1 MPSISFKPI
10 LDAALTDYTNH
21 VGIDLAKYP
30 LADALRSCDSPDDVL
45 KILED
50 NANKFKDFRDGN
62 RKLLNWLSPLVQI
75 LHTLSA
81 VLGSSIAL
89 VPFEPAKAVFA
100 GVDVLIAA
108 ASGVSSSYDALVNL
122 FECLANFL
130 KCLRIYTDLPFTPST
145 TEISVKIMVE
155 LLAVL
160 ALATKQIKQGRF
172 KKFAKKLLGESE
184 IESVLRR
191 LDRLTQEEGRMTMTQ
206 TLEVVCGLVS
216 TVKVVINDGKVSVD
230 GIWKA
235 LDMMQQIAN
244 DINKIKRDR
253 FHRESRTW
261 LSPPDPSSNYNIA
274 RDVHQDGTATW
285 FCEGSVFAEWNAKG
299 SLLWIHGKPGSGK
312 TILMSTIVREIDRM
326 RKAGLALMAYFFFDF
341 RDTHKQQRRDLLS
354 SLLFQLS
361 ARSDACHN
369 IFSHFYLDH
378 DEGAQQPSD
387 DALSQCLTD
396 MLKVPGQPA
405 TYIIIDALDESPNI
419 SGMPTSRESVLQ
431 FLEDLVGSQLPNVH
445 LCVASRPE
453 IDIRSILEPLA
464 SFRIS
469 LHEESGQMADI
480 LGYIKS
486 VVQSDR
492 NMRRWKAENR
502 QLVIDR
508 LSEKADGMFRWVY
521 CLLDILRRCFPAS
534 IHSILDHMP
543 ETLDETYEHMLRRID
558 KVKRQ
563 FAHRLLQ
570 CLAVSVRPLRVEEL
584 AEILAVRI
592 GPGAVPQ
599 FNVGW
604 RLGDAEEAVLSAC
617 SSLITVVNVNGS
629 RIVQFSHFSVKEFLT
644 SDRLI
649 ATSKDLSCY
658 RIVPHL
664 AHATLAQ
671 ASLGVLLQLDDHIDK
686 ESIRDF
692 PLADY
697 AARHWF
703 EHGQFENASSTIRE
717 ATERLFDRE
726 NVEGYV

>member
-1 MPSISFKPI
+1 MPSTSFKPI
-10 LDAALTDYTNH
+10 LDAALAEYANQ
-21 VGIDLAKYP
+21 VGIDLATYP
-30 LADALRSCDSPDDVL
+30 LSDALRSCNSPNDVL

-50 NANKFKDFRDGN
+50 SANKFKDFRDGN

-81 VLGSSIAL
+81 VLGASIAL

-108 ASGVSSSYDALVNL
+108 ASGVSSSYDALVDL

-130 KCLRIYTDLPFTPST
+130 KRLRIYTDLPLTPST
-145 TEISVKIMVE
+145 SEISVKIMVE

-184 IESVLRR
+184 IEAILRR

-206 TLEVVCGLVS
+206 TLQVVCGLVS
-216 TVKVVINDGKVSVD
+216 TVKVVINGLQSFSDGDKRSNEELSRQMAKYQWTASGRLWVSIYRD
-230 GIWKA
+230 G
-235 LDMMQQIAN
+235 LQ
-244 DINKIKRDR
+244 
-253 FHRESRTW
+253 RESRTW

-274 RDVHQDGTATW
+274 RDIHKDGTATW
-285 FCEGSVFAEWNAKG
+285 FCDGSVFAEWNTKG
-299 SLLWIHGKPGSGK
+299 SLLWIYGKPGSGK

-326 RKAGLALMAYFFFDF
+326 RKTGLASMAYFFFDF

-369 IFSHFYLDH
+369 IFSRFYLDH

-419 SGMPTSRESVLQ
+419 SGIPTFREKVLQ
-431 FLEDLVGSQLPNVH
+431 FLEDLVALQLANVH
-445 LCVASRPE
+445 LCVSSRPE

-464 SFRIS
+464 LFRIS

-480 LGYIKS
+480 LGYIES

-534 IHSILDHMP
+534 IHSILDHLP

-584 AEILAVRI
+584 AEILAVRFD
-592 GPGAVPQ
+592 PGAVPQ

-604 RLGDAEEAVLSAC
+604 RLGDSEEGVLSAC
-617 SSLITVVNVNGS
+617 SSLIIVVNTNGS

-644 SDRLI
+644 SDRLV
-649 ATSKDLSCY
+649 AASEDVSCY
-658 RIVPHL
+658 HIVPHL

-671 ASLGVLLQLDDHIDK
+671 ASL
-686 ESIRDF
+686 
-692 PLADY
+692 
-697 AARHWF
+697 
-703 EHGQFENASSTIRE
+703 
-717 ATERLFDRE
+717 
-726 NVEGYV
+726 